1 MKLPHYAGNLSTL
14 KSEAAAEWYWRSLMW
29 TFLQDYRDREDGAV
43 TVDWV
48 LLTAGMIA
56 LALGTILFFNNGVN
70 NIGDVVVSLVT
81 GFVTD

>member
-1 MKLPHYAGNLSTL
+1 
-14 KSEAAAEWYWRSLMW
+14 MW